1 MAARRIP
8 EQPDM
13 NEMTLEELK
22 TKLDRG
28 DAFKLVMTLGEFA
41 FQGKHIPGSLNLHE
55 PQDLLAKLDP
65 QQETVVYCSDRL
77 CPSSIMAYHFLD
89 GRGFKKLWR
98 YSGGLSEW
106 EQAGYPLE
114 GELAAQA
121 PAVQPPPT

>member
-1 MAARRIP
+1 MAARRIA

-28 DAFKLVMTLGEFA
+28 DHFNLVMTLGEFA
-41 FQGKHIPGSLNLHE
+41 FRGKHIPGSLNLYE
-55 PQDLLAKLDP
+55 PDDLLSQLDP
-65 QQETVVYCSDRL
+65 QEEIVVYCSDRL

-89 GRGFKKLWR
+89 GRGYKNLWR

-106 EQAGYPLE
+106 EQAGYLLE
-114 GELAAQA
+114 GELVRQL
-121 PAVQPPPT
+121 PAD